1 MSKKRSIINWG
12 YLAFLA
18 AMAAIGVLI
27 YFGVGD
33 VW

>member
-1 MSKKRSIINWG
+1 MSIQSRINWLLVG
-12 YLAFLA
+12 FLA
-18 AMAAIGVLI
+18 VMVIVGVLI